1 MTDAAPDDP
10 QGSAAGRSHE
20 PSVPRRVF
28 LSLGSNLG
36 ERAAALRAARAAL
49 AGLPGTVLVAVSRI
63 YETAPQDLV
72 RQPAFLNQVVC
83 LDTRLAPHRLLAAA
97 QAIERDAGRERGVRF
112 GPRTLDV
119 DILLVEGVETDQP
132 ELTLPHPR
140 LWQRAF
146 VLVPLAELWS
156 YARGMPQTDVA
167 ALAAGL
173 ARKQAVT
180 LYVAED

>member
-1 MTDAAPDDP
+1 MMGRTGPGPAAP
-10 QGSAAGRSHE
+10 QG
-20 PSVPRRVF
+20 RRVF

-49 AGLPGTVLVAVSRI
+49 AALPSTELLAVSRV
-63 YETAPQDLV
+63 YETAPQDLID
-72 RQPAFLNQVVC
+72 QPSFLNQVVC
-83 LDTRLAPHRLLAAA
+83 LETSLEPLALLHAA
-97 QAIERDAGRERGVRF
+97 QRIEDEARRERTVRF

-119 DILLVEGVETDQP
+119 DILLVQGVECAEP

-156 YARGMPQTDVA
+156 YARDMPQVDVA
-167 ALAAGL
+167 ALAAEL
-173 ARKQAVT
+173 AQAQAVT